1 MPLHPNQPMSMGGGR
16 IEQVVRPVW
25 GVLNSRWV
33 RYAVVIAGVV
43 GFVAVIFWWDV
54 KPTVM
59 RAFGG
64 AQGVPLRES
73 IGVLRLKQQ
82 AGSATPTGR
91 GIPAGHVEG
100 QWGDYLP
107 NAGDPALRGV
117 SFVPRSGPSVGNVH
131 TTFTAKVIY
140 GRNGLA
146 PGIDEVY
153 CYAANHWLGAG
164 GLRTGSSQPPDADGR
179 RLFSHSWIGESDGS
193 TADALRRVDYLVDRE
208 DVLIVAGVDN
218 GAHSRVPA
226 LLASAYNAI
235 AVGVADGT
243 SSGGY
248 ARVEGA
254 GRCKPEIV
262 APTSTTS
269 GATPVVAA
277 MVARLLEAADR
288 RGDVPGAQR
297 AEVIKAV
304 LLAGAVKPQG
314 WAPEPGKPLD
324 EHLGAG
330 IVRVDRSYKILMA
343 GPSEP
348 DAAAGVRGWSFDS
361 LKPGGRRT
369 YDLELA
375 TAVDDLSLVLV
386 WHRRIDGRRA
396 THLLTGNPIWLN
408 TPQLAN
414 LDLRLTRVDIDA
426 MDRGLAEG
434 AVAPEL
440 RLESSSTIDNVE
452 HVFAQHLP
460 AGRYQIEVN
469 RRDGLDEEWDYAV
482 AWFAV
487 EAGDGRR

>member
-1 MPLHPNQPMSMGGGR
+1 MSKGGGR
-16 IEQVVRPVW
+16 IEQVVRPVR
-25 GVLNSRWV
+25 GAQHSRWV
-33 RYAVVIAGVV
+33 RYVAVIAGVM
-43 GFVAVIFWWDV
+43 GFIAVIVRWDVWWDV

-64 AQGVPLRES
+64 ASGVPLRES

-100 QWGDYLP
+100 QWGEYLP
-107 NAGDPALRGV
+107 NTGDPTLRGV
-117 SFVPRSGPSVGNVH
+117 GFVPRSGPSAGNVH

-164 GLRTGSSQPPDADGR
+164 GLRTGTSQPPNADGR
-179 RLFSHSWIGESDGS
+179 RLFSHSWIGESDRS
-193 TADALRRVDYLVDRE
+193 AIDALRRVDYLVDRE

-248 ARVEGA
+248 TRVEGN

-277 MVARLLEAADR
+277 MVARLLEAAGR
-288 RGDVPGAQR
+288 RGDVPAAQH

-304 LLAGAVKPQG
+304 LLAGAVKPRN
-314 WAPEPGKPLD
+314 WSPEPGKPLD

-330 IVRVDRSYKILMA
+330 IVRVDRSYKVLMT

-348 DAAAGVRGWSFDS
+348 DATGGMRGWAFDS
-361 LKPGGRRT
+361 LRPGGKRA
-369 YDLELA
+369 YDLEFA
-375 TAVDDLSLVLV
+375 AAVDDLSLVLV

-396 THLLTGNPIWLN
+396 THLLTGHPVWLN
-408 TPQLAN
+408 TPRLAN
-414 LDLRLTRVDIDA
+414 FDLRLTRVDA
-426 MDRGLAEG
+426 TDRGVGDEALT
-434 AVAPEL
+434 PQL
-440 RLESSSTIDNVE
+440 HLESSSAIDNVE
-452 HVFAQHLP
+452 HVFARHLP
-460 AGRYQIEVN
+460 AGRWRIEVD
-469 RRDGLDEEWDYAV
+469 RRDGLEEEWDYAV

-487 EAGDGRR
+487 EAGEGRR

>member
-1 MPLHPNQPMSMGGGR
+1 MGEGP
-16 IEQVVRPVW
+16 IFQVVRPVR
-25 GVLNSRWV
+25 GAPHSRWV
-33 RYAVVIAGVV
+33 RYASVIAGVV
-43 GFVAVIFWWDV
+43 GFVALILRWDV

-64 AQGVPLRES
+64 APGVPLRES

-82 AGSATPTGR
+82 AGSSTPTGR

-107 NAGDPALRGV
+107 NANDPTFRGV

-131 TTFTAKVIY
+131 TTCTAKVIY

-164 GLRTGSSQPPDADGR
+164 GLRTGSSQPPKADGR

-193 TADALRRVDYLVDRE
+193 AIDALRRVDYLVDRE

-248 ARVEGA
+248 TRVEGM

-288 RGDVPGAQR
+288 RGDASRAPR

-304 LLAGAVKPQG
+304 LLAGALKPKG

-330 IVRVDRSYKILMA
+330 IVRVDRSYKVLMA

-348 DAAAGVRGWSFDS
+348 DVIASMRGWAFDS
-361 LKPGGRRT
+361 LKPGDRRT
-369 YDLELA
+369 YDLEFA

-396 THLLTGNPIWLN
+396 THLLTGHPIWLN
-408 TPQLAN
+408 TPRLAN
-414 LDLRLTRVDIDA
+414 LDLRLVRVDADA
-426 MDRGLAEG
+426 SDHGVTDG
-434 AVAPEL
+434 ALTPEL
-440 RLESSSTIDNVE
+440 PMESSSAIDNVE
-452 HVFAQHLP
+452 HVFAQRLP
-460 AGRYQIEVN
+460 AGRWRIEVT
-469 RRDGLDEEWDYAV
+469 RRDDGLDEAWDYAV

-487 EAGDGRR
+487 GAGEGRR